1 MEATVLPPE
10 NMSSTTNIPNVTDN
24 QLNQTHNTTMSS
36 NETGDSTNALVQQIF
51 EILLLIVVCVIMV
64 ALGCTIE
71 LKTLKAHLRRPTGI
85 VIGVVC
91 QFIAFPGIAFGL
103 AHALQLDKWNAIG
116 MILLASSPGG
126 SASNNFTYYCEGE
139 VALR

>member
-1 MEATVLPPE
+1 
-10 NMSSTTNIPNVTDN
+10 MSSTTYTPNVTMN
-24 QLNQTHNTTMSS
+24 VLNHTSNTMTTAS
-36 NETGDSTNALVQQIF
+36 NDTGDNTKALVKQIF
-51 EILLLIVVCVIMV
+51 EILIIIAVCVIMI

-71 LKTLKAHLRRPTGI
+71 IKTLKAHLRRPIGI
-85 VIGVVC
+85 IIAVVC

-126 SASNNFTYYCEGE
+126 SSSNIFTYYCEGE